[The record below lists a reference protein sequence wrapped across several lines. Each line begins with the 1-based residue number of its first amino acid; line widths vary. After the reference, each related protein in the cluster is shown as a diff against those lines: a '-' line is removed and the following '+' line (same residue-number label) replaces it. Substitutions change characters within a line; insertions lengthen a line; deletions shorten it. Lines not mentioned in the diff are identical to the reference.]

1 MAEIQP
7 YLQKM
12 VDGFANPDVQTALIG
27 FTKTLQFEFKDTDEK
42 WMIKVDDGSK
52 ATLTQ
57 ETFEKPDMTVVTTT
71 DTLAGI
77 MDKKINANTAYM
89 QRKIQIKGS
98 LEDLFRLQKLM
109 L

>member
-12 VDGFANPDVQTALIG
+12 VNGFANPDVQTALKG
-27 FTKTLQFEFKDTDEK
+27 FTKTLQFEFKDTGEK
-42 WMIKVDDGSK
+42 WLIKVDDGSN
-52 ATLTQ
+52 ATLAQ
-57 ETFEKPDMTVVTTT
+57 ETLEKPDMTVVTTT

>member
-12 VDGFANPDVQTALIG
+12 VNGFANPDVQTALKG
-27 FTKTLQFEFKDTDEK
+27 FTKTLQFEFKDTGEK
-42 WMIKVDDGSK
+42 WLIRVEDGSK

-57 ETFEKPDMTVVTTT
+57 DTVEKPDMTVITTT

>member
-12 VDGFANPDVQTALIG
+12 VDGFANPDVQTALKG
-27 FTKTLQFEFKDTDEK
+27 FTKTLQFEFKDTGEK
-42 WMIKVDDGSK
+42 WLIKVDDGSK

-57 ETFEKPDMTVVTTT
+57 ETLEKPDMTVVTTT

>member
-12 VDGFANPDVQTALIG
+12 VAGFANPDIQTALKG
-27 FTKTLQFEFKDTDEK
+27 FTKTLQFEFKDTGEK
-42 WMIKVDDGSK
+42 WLIKVDDGSK

-57 ETFEKPDMTVVTTT
+57 ETLEKPDMTVVTTT

>member
-12 VDGFANPDVQTALIG
+12 VDGFANPDIQTALKG
-27 FTKTLQFEFKDTDEK
+27 FTKTLQFEFKDTGEK
-42 WMIKVDDGSK
+42 WLIKVDDGSK
-52 ATLTQ
+52 ATQ
-57 ETFEKPDMTVVTTT
+57 EILEKPDMTVVTTT

>member
-1 MAEIQP
+1 MADIQS
-7 YLQKM
+7 YLQKI
-12 VDGFANPDVQTALIG
+12 VDGFANPDVQTALKG
-27 FTKTLQFEFKDTDEK
+27 FTKTLQFEFKDTGEK
-42 WMIKVDDGSK
+42 WLIKVDDGSK

-57 ETFEKPDMTVVTTT
+57 ETLEKPDMTVVTTT

>member
-12 VDGFANPDVQTALIG
+12 VDGFANPDVQVALKG
-27 FTKTLQFEFKDTDEK
+27 FTKTLQFEFKDTGEK
-42 WMIKVDDGSK
+42 WLIKVDDGSK
-52 ATLTQ
+52 AALTQ
-57 ETFEKPDMTVVTTT
+57 ETLEKPDMTVVTTT

>member
-12 VDGFANPDVQTALIG
+12 VDGFANPDVQTALKG
-27 FTKTLQFEFKDTDEK
+27 FTKTLQFEFKDNAEK
-42 WMIKVDDGSK
+42 WLIKVDDGSK

-57 ETFEKPDMTVVTTT
+57 ETLEKPDMTVVTTT

-98 LEDLFRLQKLM
+98 LEDLFRLQKL
-109 L
+109 LL